1 MSTWSIYTHERWG
14 EPTLTNTGTLKALTS
29 VREIESNAQTEME
42 QQQTIQAAIE
52 KLAIPAAMYASVQ
65 LNDENLQIA
74 EMHRNALVTC
84 EKALQES
91 PAEEEVLHW
100 LKPAKAEHNLQ
111 FIAASTREQDFTPEF
126 RARLWLEKDIVPF
139 VSGREERGVPVTVE
153 DQVKDV
159 IANFDEND
167 LVKVRILPDR
177 EVVVSELTTLEDYR
191 KMATAGDFYLAQ
203 QLARAFEGKRLVFI
217 NATSQGGGVALMR
230 HALIRS
236 LRLLGVDAHW
246 HVLLPQKEIF
256 EITKSKFHNI
266 LQAVASPSSE
276 LTEED
281 KELYQIWTEENAL
294 VLDPVFKA
302 ADVVVIDDP
311 QPAGLIPL
319 IKATNPDAKILYR
332 SHIQIVAPLASQEGT
347 PQHKTWSY
355 LWQFIQQAD
364 YFISHPMKM
373 FVPDTVPAD
382 KVLSMPATTDEL
394 DGLNKPLSEEQMTTY
409 LKLFNA
415 LLIKEGQKPLD
426 TERPYIVQIAR
437 FDPSKGIPDV
447 LDAYRQLRE
456 RLEEE
461 SLPIPQLV
469 IAGNGS
475 VDDPDGIPVR
485 NLIRRMLQTEPYNQF
500 ADDIKVARLPHRDQ
514 ILNTLLRKSTIALQL
529 SIKEGFEIKVTEAL
543 LKGKPVIAYRVG
555 GIPLQI
561 QDGVTGHLVDVGNTT
576 LVALHLYD
584 LLTDQQRYQ
593 TMSEAAAQQANRD
606 YLTIPNTISW
616 LYLAVTLLQGEK
628 IDGNYQW
635 VPVLARQFQTQQQS
649 AQGHVLLEQIEM
661 TPVR

>member
-1 MSTWSIYTHERWG
+1 MCIHERRSG
-14 EPTLTNTGTLKALTS
+14 EELALTNTGDLKALMS
-29 VREIESNAQTEME
+29 VREIENNAQAEME
-42 QQQTIQAAIE
+42 QPQAIQVAIE
-52 KLAIPAAMYASVQ
+52 KLAIPAATYAGIQ
-65 LNDENLQIA
+65 PNDKKLRIA
-74 EMHRNALVTC
+74 EMHRNALVSY

-91 PAEEEVLHW
+91 AIEEEVLRW
-100 LKPAKAEHNLQ
+100 LKTEEAEHNLQ
-111 FIAASTREQDFTPEF
+111 FIATSTREQDFTPEF
-126 RARLWLEKDIVPF
+126 RARLWLEKDIIPF
-139 VSGREERGVPVTVE
+139 VVGREEGDAPVTVK

-159 IANFDEND
+159 ISAFAEND
-167 LVKVRILPDR
+167 IVKVRILPDR
-177 EVVVSELTTLEDYR
+177 EVVVSELATLEDHR
-191 KMATAGDFYLAQ
+191 KAATAGDFHLAQ
-203 QLARAFEGKRLVFI
+203 QLSRAFEGKRLMFI

-230 HALIRS
+230 HALIRN

-256 EITKSKFHNI
+256 DITKSKFHNI
-266 LQAVASPSSE
+266 LQAVANPSFE

-294 VLDPVFKA
+294 VLDSAFKA

-319 IKATNPDAKILYR
+319 IKAANPDAKIIYR
-332 SHIQIVAPLASQEGT
+332 SHIQIVAPLVSQEGT

-373 FVPDTVPAD
+373 FVPDIVPAD
-382 KVLSMPATTDEL
+382 KVLYMPATTDAL

-415 LLIKEGQKPLD
+415 ILIKEGQKPLD
-426 TERPYIVQIAR
+426 TERSYIVQIAR

-456 RLEEE
+456 HLEVE
-461 SLPIPQLV
+461 SLPLPQLV

-475 VDDPDGIPVR
+475 VDDPDSIPVR
-485 NLIRRMLQTEPYNQF
+485 RLIRRILQAEPYNQF
-500 ADDIKVARLPHRDQ
+500 ADDIKVVYLPHCDQ
-514 ILNTLLRKSTIALQL
+514 ILNTLLRKSVIALQL
-529 SIKEGFEIKVTEAL
+529 SVKEGFEIKVTEAL
-543 LKGKPVIAYRVG
+543 LKGKPVIAYRAG

-561 QDGVTGHLVDVGNTT
+561 QDGVTGYLVDIGNTT

-593 TMSEAAAQQANRD
+593 TMSEAAARQANRD
-606 YLTIPNTISW
+606 YLTIPNVISW
-616 LYLAVTLLQGEK
+616 LYLAVTLLEGIQ
-628 IDGNYQW
+628 IDGHYQW
-635 VPVLARQFQTQQQS
+635 VLELARQFQIQQQ
-649 AQGHVLLEQIEM
+649 AA
-661 TPVR
+661 

>member
-1 MSTWSIYTHERWG
+1 
-14 EPTLTNTGTLKALTS
+14 
-29 VREIESNAQTEME
+29 ME
-42 QQQTIQAAIE
+42 QQQAIQAAIE
-52 KLAIPAAMYASVQ
+52 KLAIPVAMYAGIQ

-74 EMHRNALVTC
+74 EIHRNALITC
-84 EKALQES
+84 EKAWQES

-100 LKPAKAEHNLQ
+100 LKPAEAKHNLH
-111 FIAASTREQDFTPEF
+111 FIAASTREQDFAPEF
-126 RARLWLEKDIVPF
+126 RARLWLEKDIIPV
-139 VSGREERGVPVTVE
+139 VAGQDESGATVTVE

-159 IANFDEND
+159 ITNFDEND
-167 LVKVRILPDR
+167 LVKVRIRPDR

-191 KMATAGDFYLAQ
+191 KTATAEDFHLAQ
-203 QLARAFEGKRLVFI
+203 QLAKTFEGKRLVFI
-217 NATSQGGGVALMR
+217 NATSLGGGVALMR
-230 HALIRS
+230 HGLLRC

-246 HVLLPQKEIF
+246 HVLLPQKEVF

-266 LQAVASPSSE
+266 LQAVASPSFE

-319 IKATNPDAKILYR
+319 IKATNPDAKIIYR
-332 SHIQIVAPLASQEGT
+332 SHIQIVAPLASKEGT

-364 YFISHPMKM
+364 YFISHPVKA
-373 FVPDTVPAD
+373 FVPDTVPTD
-382 KVLSMPATTDEL
+382 KVLYMPATTDEL
-394 DGLNKPLSEEQMTTY
+394 DGLNKPLSEAQMTTY

-415 LLIKEGQKPLD
+415 ILIKEGQKPLD

-456 RLEEE
+456 RLAKE

-475 VDDPDGIPVR
+475 VDDPDGIPMR
-485 NLIRRMLQTEPYNQF
+485 NLIGQILQTEPYNQF
-500 ADDIKVARLPHRDQ
+500 ADDIKVARLPHCDQ

-543 LKGKPVIAYRVG
+543 LKGKPVIAYQVG
-555 GIPLQI
+555 GIPLQM
-561 QDGVTGHLVDVGNTT
+561 QDGVTGYLVDVGNTT
-576 LVALHLYD
+576 LVALHLYN

-593 TMSEAAAQQANRD
+593 TMSGAATRQANRD
-606 YLTIPNTISW
+606 YLTIPSAISW
-616 LYLAVTLLQGEK
+616 LYLAGALLKGEK

-635 VPVLARQFQTQQQS
+635 VLELARQFQTQEQA
-649 AQGHVLLEQIEM
+649 AQGSALLSQIEM